1 MQLKITAPLLLV
13 YTMLSVLHGI
23 GVVARENEHTF
34 GTRSGRDATES
45 DWYSHRLLKVAGY
58 IMDTRT
64 IPGIS
69 M

>member
-1 MQLKITAPLLLV
+1 
-13 YTMLSVLHGI
+13 MLSVLHGI

-69 M
+69 T